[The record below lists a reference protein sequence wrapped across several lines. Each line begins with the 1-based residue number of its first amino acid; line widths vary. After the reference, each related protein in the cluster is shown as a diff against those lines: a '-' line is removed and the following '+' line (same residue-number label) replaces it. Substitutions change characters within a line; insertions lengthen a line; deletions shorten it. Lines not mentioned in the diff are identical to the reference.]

1 MRRLAKIFFG
11 MLFISAFLASCD
23 DCEDCNTTTW
33 NEEYHIANSTDKKV
47 CLTETDGNFHIIN
60 PLDSL
65 IIKIDNITGFQY
77 MGHKPFES
85 LSSITFNDSISNNFS
100 ESNEF
105 DLNNGRNFIKVDSNS
120 DYKVY
125 RYEITNDD
133 YNFALKQSK
142 KE

>member
-1 MRRLAKIFFG
+1 
-11 MLFISAFLASCD
+11 
-23 DCEDCNTTTW
+23 
-33 NEEYHIANSTDKKV
+33 
-47 CLTETDGNFHIIN
+47 
-60 PLDSL
+60 
-65 IIKIDNITGFQY
+65 
-77 MGHKPFES
+77 MGA
-85 LSSITFNDSISNNFS
+85 IYDSISNNFS